1 MIDSFKRFITRHSLF
16 TSADKLLLTVSG
28 GVDSMVMADLFL
40 QSDYTFAVA
49 HCNFKL
55 RNQDSDQDEL
65 LVKQWCEKNQ
75 IEFYSTSF
83 NTKMYAEENQLSIQM
98 AARNLRYTFFNEICK
113 QHQLKYIVTAH
124 HADDFAET
132 VIIKLL
138 RQYGSAALH
147 GILPKDGNRVHPL
160 LFATKNK
167 ILQYAKQHQL
177 KWREDA
183 SNDSDAYQRNKIRR
197 HLLPLLQEMNPS
209 FSTNLVEQSEFVY
222 GEDKIIRSYLENVS
236 KQIVTNNEKE
246 VILSIAD
253 LKNTLAPLTILY
265 HLIEPFG
272 FSMSQSV
279 SLFNSLSSTE
289 SKNFHSEKYCIT
301 KNRNELVIFPHT
313 NINSVY
319 FEITD
324 CGVYE
329 YNGKVITV
337 KYEEKSLKEIELSK
351 NTNPY
356 QAWFDAGEVSFP
368 IIIRNKKDGD
378 RFLPF
383 GMTNHKKLSDF
394 FIDLKYSAAEKENQ
408 WLMESNK
415 EIFWVVGKRISDRA
429 KVRGE
434 SNRILKISVKGV

>member
-1 MIDSFKRFITRHSLF
+1 
-16 TSADKLLLTVSG
+16 
-28 GVDSMVMADLFL
+28 
-40 QSDYTFAVA
+40 
-49 HCNFKL
+49 
-55 RNQDSDQDEL
+55 
-65 LVKQWCEKNQ
+65 
-75 IEFYSTSF
+75 
-83 NTKMYAEENQLSIQM
+83 
-98 AARNLRYTFFNEICK
+98 
-113 QHQLKYIVTAH
+113 
-124 HADDFAET
+124 

-160 LFATKNK
+160 LFATKNE
-167 ILQYAKQHQL
+167 ILQYAQQHQL

-197 HLLPLLQEMNPS
+197 HLLPILQEMNPS
-209 FSTNLVEQSEFVY
+209 FSTNLVEHSEFVY

-236 KQIVTNNEKE
+236 NQIVTNKEKE

-272 FSMSQSV
+272 FSMTQSV

-356 QAWFDAGEVSFP
+356 QAWFDDGEVSFP
-368 IIIRNKKDGD
+368 IVIRNKKDGD
-378 RFLPF
+378 RFQPF
-383 GMTNHKKLSDF
+383 GMINHKKLSDF
-394 FIDLKYSAAEKENQ
+394 FIDLKYTAAEKENQ
-408 WLMESNK
+408 WLMESNQ

-429 KVRGE
+429 RVREE
-434 SNRILKISVKGV
+434 SNRILKICVTGF